1 MVCDDN
7 NFIGTPNGFLKPPA
21 DDVIDFFITE
31 SDVENEM
38 GEDSIY
44 IITDDDEE
52 VDDLYD
58 DASYVTDTYDEDDY
72 YFSDEEIEEEN
83 EVDNVVYR
91 SEVDSDSE
99 DQDIMGESTF
109 RIAIQNSV
117 SGASNS
123 NTNTTEKLN
132 QAATQ
137 TDQNGTDNKG

>member
-7 NFIGTPNGFLKPPA
+7 NFIGTPNSFLKPPA

-58 DASYVTDTYDEDDY
+58 DASYVSDTYDEDDY